1 MDNRDVM
8 PEECESRRYWPL
20 QPGHPVTRLQMQLCE
35 CTLQR
40 ERPKVASGEGG
51 EVLGCNCRCSAAYSA
66 AIADARLQLQ
76 MFNCNC
82 RCSAAIADAR
92 GCNCRYSAAIADARL
107 QLQNYSVA
115 IADSKH
121 TLQALRP
128 GEDRS
133 KNSSIAIA
141 DCKYTLQALR
151 PGETAAPPSIADTPK
166 ERAAFQGGQNVLFT
180 PLGCS
185 ECLKLQVVVLH
196 SRGCKR
202 HVWPRWILG
211 QLGTN

>member
-1 MDNRDVM
+1 MSSEYRDFAK
-8 PEECESRRYWPL
+8 SRFFR
-20 QPGHPVTRLQMQLCE
+20 
-35 CTLQR
+35 
-40 ERPKVASGEGG
+40 
-51 EVLGCNCRCSAAYSA
+51 
-66 AIADARLQLQ
+66 IARLQLQ
-76 MFNCNC
+76 IANTLCRPPTQGGIEPHINVNDRSAAIAGARLHTRLQLQMLCCNC

-92 GCNCRYSAAIADARL
+92 GCNCRYLAAIADARL

-115 IADSKH
+115 IADSKY

-166 ERAAFQGGQNVLFT
+166 DRAAFQVSQNVLFT

-185 ECLKLQVVVLH
+185 KCLKLQVVVLH

-202 HVWPRWILG
+202 HVCTR
-211 QLGTN
+211 GTNVIQL

>member
-1 MDNRDVM
+1 MGRSFLLIYSGIAAA
-8 PEECESRRYWPL
+8 SRRGCP
-20 QPGHPVTRLQMQLCE
+20 
-35 CTLQR
+35 
-40 ERPKVASGEGG
+40 ASGGPRHANHHVPNASGG
-51 EVLGCNCRCSAAYSA
+51 RVCALGISCNCRFSA
-66 AIADARLQLQ
+66 AIADARLQLT

-115 IADSKH
+115 IADSKY

-128 GEDRS
+128 RGDRS

-166 ERAAFQGGQNVLFT
+166 DRAGFQGG
-180 PLGCS
+180 
-185 ECLKLQVVVLH
+185 
-196 SRGCKR
+196 
-202 HVWPRWILG
+202 
-211 QLGTN
+211 

>member
-1 MDNRDVM
+1 MFTCIFSYN
-8 PEECESRRYWPL
+8 CRR
-20 QPGHPVTRLQMQLCE
+20 V
-35 CTLQR
+35 
-40 ERPKVASGEGG
+40 
-51 EVLGCNCRCSAAYSA
+51 GCNCRYSA

-76 MFNCNC
+76 MC
-82 RCSAAIADAR
+82 
-92 GCNCRYSAAIADARL
+92 SAAIADARL

-115 IADSKH
+115 IADSKY

-128 GEDRS
+128 GEDGSR
-133 KNSSIAIA
+133 NSSIAIA

-166 ERAAFQGGQNVLFT
+166 DRAAFQVSQNVLFT

-185 ECLKLQVVVLH
+185 KCLKLQVVVLH

-202 HVWPRWILG
+202 HVWVWGEGRARVS
-211 QLGTN
+211 